1 MGILTHPGW
10 LVAHSSNFDNDP
22 IHRGLWIRY
31 KLLGGNVP
39 DIPIT
44 VDAKLPDDEDMTLRE
59 RMHVTRAEE
68 CYKCHSKMNPR
79 PPFEL
84 YDHYGRFRLKEL
96 GKPVDT
102 SSRILNSGVSGVDGD
117 VQNPFQLIEKLADST
132 HCEQVF
138 VRYVFRFFLGRNETL
153 GDAKTLQDAHKAYVA
168 NKGSMKALV
177 LSSNLRFIS
186 LPR

>member
-1 MGILTHPGW
+1 M
-10 LVAHSSNFDNDP
+10 N
-22 IHRGLWIRY
+22 
-31 KLLGGNVP
+31 LLG
-39 DIPIT
+39 
-44 VDAKLPDDEDMTLRE
+44 LL
-59 RMHVTRAEE
+59 
-68 CYKCHSKMNPR
+68 
-79 PPFEL
+79 FEL

-102 SSRILNSGVSGVDGD
+102 SRRILSSGVTEVD

-153 GDAKTLQDAHKAYVA
+153 GNAKTLQDAHKAYVA
-168 NKGSMKALV
+168 NKGSMKERPLH
-177 LSSNLRFIS
+177 SDLRFVS

>member
-1 MGILTHPGW
+1 M
-10 LVAHSSNFDNDP
+10 N
-22 IHRGLWIRY
+22 
-31 KLLGGNVP
+31 LLG
-39 DIPIT
+39 
-44 VDAKLPDDEDMTLRE
+44 LL
-59 RMHVTRAEE
+59 
-68 CYKCHSKMNPR
+68 
-79 PPFEL
+79 FEL

-102 SSRILNSGVSGVDGD
+102 SSRILNSGVTDVDGD

-153 GDAKTLQDAHKAYVA
+153 GDAKTLQDAHKTYVA

-177 LSSNLRFIS
+177 LSILTSDSFLYRAKS
-186 LPR
+186 G